1 MEFVNNNIYNITDIE
16 NPKEA
21 GFIVVVGSKYASQ
34 VITTLKNMNIKNIF
48 YKKDLYREVVE

>member
-16 NPKEA
+16 NLKEA